1 MTEIEAIRK
10 SLCSAFCED
19 VVVRARGDLLTV
31 SIPMNARDGDGFTA
45 YLSRVSAGWRISD
58 AANTMMRLSYEN
70 DLNKLLTGS
79 RAKLYSSILAESG
92 LQEDDGELF
101 LEVPADKLTYGLF
114 TLGQGLTR
122 IEDLALWTSSRIEST
137 FFEDLHAALLT
148 FLPAEKIEKD
158 YLVPGLPGAENYPVD
173 FCIHTGGRPL
183 YLFGVNNQE
192 KARLATIILQHLQQ
206 NDQRFESMAVCADFD
221 AISQKDRHRLM
232 IAANDIVPN
241 VTDIKSIQQKIQHR
255 LNG

>member
-1 MTEIEAIRK
+1 MIETEAIRK

-31 SIPMNARDGDGFTA
+31 SIPLTARDGDGFTA
-45 YLSRVSAGWRISD
+45 YLSRTAGGWRVSD

-70 DLNKLLTGS
+70 DLNKLLSGS
-79 RAKLYSSILAESG
+79 RAKLYASILAESG
-92 LQEDDGELF
+92 LKEDDGELYV
-101 LEVPADKLTYGLF
+101 EVAADKLTQGLF
-114 TLGQGLTR
+114 TLGQGLSR
-122 IEDLALWTSSRIEST
+122 IEDLALWTTNRIEST
-137 FFEDLHAALLT
+137 FFDDLKAALLS
-148 FLPAEKIEKD
+148 FLPADSIETD

-173 FCIHTGGRPL
+173 FCIHTSGRPL

-241 VTDIKSIQQKIQHR
+241 VADIKSIKQKVQHR
-255 LNG
+255 LMA